1 MKLNLA
7 KIKKVYLSGIGG
19 IGVSALA
26 RYFLD
31 LQKQVFG
38 SDVAPSEIT
47 RDLEKKGIVIHQS
60 QNAENID
67 SDIDLFIYSAAVPKI
82 NPERQR
88 VRELDIIELSYNE
101 FLGFLSNKHN
111 TIAVSGTNGKT
122 TTTAM
127 AAGILID
134 AGLDPNVIIGSN
146 VPRLKGNYRKGKRDW
161 FVLEACEY
169 REHFLELSPKAIVL
183 TNIEEDHLDY
193 FKDLDHIIHTFQKFI
208 NKLKNKDDILV
219 INKDDENT
227 KELSLPN
234 CHIISYGFLDDADV
248 VATDYR
254 IEDNKQKFSVKYQ
267 NNDLGEFELMVAGKF
282 NVYNALATI
291 ALALKLNISLADV
304 KKSLADF
311 SGAWRRLEIIKKEP
325 LVISDYAHHPTAV
338 EVTRKAVDDFYPG
351 KRKIIVF
358 QPHQHN
364 RTKKLFNDFVQSL
377 LPKNQ
382 DEMIILS
389 EVYDVAGRKEK
400 QDESVSS
407 KDLVNA
413 INEEKNPDLG
423 EVIYSPDLE
432 DTLRLIKKNAKK
444 DDLVLVMG
452 AGDVYEI
459 VEKI

>member
-1 MKLNLA
+1 
-7 KIKKVYLSGIGG
+7 V
-19 IGVSALA
+19 
-26 RYFLD
+26 
-31 LQKQVFG
+31 
-38 SDVAPSEIT
+38 
-47 RDLEKKGIVIHQS
+47 
-60 QNAENID
+60 
-67 SDIDLFIYSAAVPKI
+67 
-82 NPERQR
+82 
-88 VRELDIIELSYNE
+88 
-101 FLGFLSNKHN
+101 
-111 TIAVSGTNGKT
+111 AVSGTNGKT

-146 VPRLKGNYRKGKRDW
+146 VPRLKGNYKKGKGDW
-161 FVLEACEY
+161 LVLEACEY

-183 TNIEEDHLDY
+183 TNIEEDHLDF
-193 FKDLDHIIHTFQKFI
+193 FKDLDHIIQTFQKFI
-208 NKLKNKDDILV
+208 NKLKNEEDILV

-227 KELSLPN
+227 KELVLPK
-234 CHIISYGFLDDADV
+234 CQIITYGFLEDADV
-248 VATDYR
+248 MANDYR
-254 IEDNKQKFSVKYQ
+254 IEDNKQKFSVSYQ

-291 ALALKLNISLADV
+291 ALALKLNVSLADV
-304 KKSLADF
+304 KKSLVDF

-364 RTKKLFNDFVQSL
+364 RTKKLFDDFVQSL
-377 LPKNQ
+377 EPKNQ
-382 DEMIILS
+382 DEIIIIS
-389 EVYDVAGRKEK
+389 EIYDVAGRKAKE
-400 QDESVSS
+400 DEDVSS
-407 KDLVNA
+407 EKLVQA
-413 INEEKNPDLG
+413 INDKKNPDLG
-423 EVIYSPDLE
+423 EVIYSADLE
-432 DTLRLIKKNAKK
+432 NTLKLIKKNATE